1 MDINLE
7 HLINSYKTTCNLSN
21 NTIIAKENFKN
32 LMNDNNSV
40 ILQVTE
46 DTNTTD
52 HQLKELAI
60 IDLQNNELFNRKFY
74 LSTQFAIEW
83 DNIKKILKNKNVLIY
98 NVDFT
103 EFIIEQTLRKCSI
116 YENLTLNTT
125 DVMTLYSL
133 ISNDNN
139 PISLQ
144 DACADEGITAFI
156 TDNALKNSYYV
167 KELLDKTLNE
177 CN

>member
-1 MDINLE
+1 MDIKLE
-7 HLINSYKTTCNLSN
+7 HLINSYKNTCKLPN
-21 NTIIAKENFKN
+21 NTLAKENFKN
-32 LMNDNNSV
+32 LMKDNNSV

-46 DTNTTD
+46 DTNTID

-74 LSTQFAIEW
+74 LSTQFVVEW

-133 ISNDNN
+133 ISNDNT

-144 DACADEGITAFI
+144 DACADEGIPAFI

-167 KELLDKTLNE
+167 RELLNKTLKQ

>member
-1 MDINLE
+1 
-7 HLINSYKTTCNLSN
+7 
-21 NTIIAKENFKN
+21 
-32 LMNDNNSV
+32 
-40 ILQVTE
+40 
-46 DTNTTD
+46 
-52 HQLKELAI
+52 
-60 IDLQNNELFNRKFY
+60 
-74 LSTQFAIEW
+74 
-83 DNIKKILKNKNVLIY
+83 
-98 NVDFT
+98 
-103 EFIIEQTLRKCSI
+103 
-116 YENLTLNTT
+116 
-125 DVMTLYSL
+125 MTLYSL

>member
-1 MDINLE
+1 
-7 HLINSYKTTCNLSN
+7 
-21 NTIIAKENFKN
+21 
-32 LMNDNNSV
+32 
-40 ILQVTE
+40 
-46 DTNTTD
+46 
-52 HQLKELAI
+52 
-60 IDLQNNELFNRKFY
+60 
-74 LSTQFAIEW
+74 
-83 DNIKKILKNKNVLIY
+83 
-98 NVDFT
+98 
-103 EFIIEQTLRKCSI
+103 RKCSI